1 MPIIDKLL
9 PIICMSCLGS
19 VPEDLDWEFNPFMS
33 VSNKDLA
40 DLAQQMAS
48 PIFDA
53 FSNGLINKSTA
64 LKELKQ
70 QADKTGMWSNI
81 TDELI
86 TQAEEEDDNS
96 DISEEE
102 QNNIYSEISP
112 DNPNLSSKE
121 QNDPSNINPQSQ
133 NENSP
138 EDKLKP
144 QMDTKYGWR
153 DRVADL
159 FRLGM

>member
-1 MPIIDKLL
+1 
-9 PIICMSCLGS
+9 
-19 VPEDLDWEFNPFMS
+19 
-33 VSNKDLA
+33 
-40 DLAQQMAS
+40 
-48 PIFDA
+48 
-53 FSNGLINKSTA
+53 
-64 LKELKQ
+64 
-70 QADKTGMWSNI
+70 MWSNI

-112 DNPNLSSKE
+112 DSPDLSSKE

-133 NENSP
+133 NENSS

-153 DRVADL
+153 DRVVDL
-159 FRLGM
+159 FRLGI

>member
-1 MPIIDKLL
+1 
-9 PIICMSCLGS
+9 MSIS
-19 VPEDLDWEFNPFMS
+19 SDWEFNPFMS

-138 EDKLKP
+138 EDNLKP